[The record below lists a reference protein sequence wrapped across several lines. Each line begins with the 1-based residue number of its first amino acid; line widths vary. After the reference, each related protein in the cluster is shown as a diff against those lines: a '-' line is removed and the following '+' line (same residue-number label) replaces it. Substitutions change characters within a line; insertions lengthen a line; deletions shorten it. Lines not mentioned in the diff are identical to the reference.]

1 MDLVTGHAGT
11 EHVSAADVAELVRGL
26 FGDTDC
32 VLNVGDKLACT
43 VLDANTVQ
51 IGTGSLLMQGHHAR
65 IDIAE
70 QVAIESGTVG
80 YNRNDLVVARYT
92 LGDGNVQAMVLAVR
106 KGELTAGTP
115 VDPEIV
121 EGDIDGGDLT
131 AEVALWR
138 IPIEGVNVGD
148 PQRVLPIL
156 QPFLSRATG
165 IEGKMGT
172 VPAGKT
178 LQGEISTLQDSVVRV
193 NTDENVSLAT
203 IGSSGVDLIKIRML
217 KDGVGD
223 YLIDAGEYGIELYK
237 RGVGTVWKMLSAP
250 QETST
255 GFVMNASNLD
265 SITLQRYKA
274 MNGIVSIDVRVKTKV
289 AYTADSRLELG
300 TIPSAYR
307 PTSLAYAPTNQEGGV
322 VIITTS
328 GSVAFYGTR
337 SMSAGTDIEFIVTFI
352 K

>member
-51 IGTGSLLMQGHHAR
+51 VGTGSLLMQGHHAR

-115 VDPEIV
+115 VDPDIV

-172 VPAGKT
+172 VPSGKT
-178 LQGEISTLQDSVVRV
+178 LQGEIQTLQDSVGSLSFISPIDQTFPVR
-193 NTDENVSLAT
+193 NLQFTA
-203 IGSSGVDLIKIRML
+203 SSGQVGIALVGPGPTQFNIQFGSFGIRFYTDGSLI
-217 KDGVGD
+217 
-223 YLIDAGEYGIELYK
+223 
-237 RGVGTVWKMLSAP
+237 W
-250 QETST
+250 
-255 GFVMNASNLD
+255 
-265 SITLQRYKA
+265 
-274 MNGIVSIDVRVKTKV
+274 TK
-289 AYTADSRLELG
+289 
-300 TIPSAYR
+300 
-307 PTSLAYAPTNQEGGV
+307 
-322 VIITTS
+322 
-328 GSVAFYGTR
+328 
-337 SMSAGTDIEFIVTFI
+337 
-352 K
+352 